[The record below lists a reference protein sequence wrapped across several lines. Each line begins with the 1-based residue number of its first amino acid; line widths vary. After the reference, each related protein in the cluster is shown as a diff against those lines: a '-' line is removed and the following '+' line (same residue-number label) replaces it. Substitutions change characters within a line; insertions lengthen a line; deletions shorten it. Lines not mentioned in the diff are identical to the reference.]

1 MNCVYN
7 MSGAHN
13 IMEMHE
19 HVKGIFMIR
28 AKRIEICLFLLGVL
42 SLSNAVAQ
50 ESSLI
55 VEQRV
60 QQQEIYVDENGEEQ
74 TRFTDATRVIP
85 GVEIFYT
92 VTYSNVGE
100 EPAEKVTINY
110 PVPNNMEYV
119 DGTARGNNTTIT
131 FSVDDGN
138 SFDAPD
144 NLLVTDAEG
153 AQKPA
158 SVVDYTHIRWVVGS
172 NIAPGTSGTVQFSAV
187 VE

>member
-1 MNCVYN
+1 MA
-7 MSGAHN
+7 S
-13 IMEMHE
+13 
-19 HVKGIFMIR
+19 VKQIAMY
-28 AKRIEICLFLLGVL
+28 LFLLSVL

-50 ESSLI
+50 ESSLLG
-55 VEQRV
+55 EQKV

-85 GVEIFYT
+85 GAEIFYT
-92 VTYSNVGE
+92 VTYRNLGE

-110 PVPNNMEYV
+110 PVPNNMDYV

-131 FSVDDGN
+131 FSVDNGN
-138 SFDAPD
+138 SFDVPD

-172 NIAPGTSGTVQFSAV
+172 NLAPGTSGTVQFSAV